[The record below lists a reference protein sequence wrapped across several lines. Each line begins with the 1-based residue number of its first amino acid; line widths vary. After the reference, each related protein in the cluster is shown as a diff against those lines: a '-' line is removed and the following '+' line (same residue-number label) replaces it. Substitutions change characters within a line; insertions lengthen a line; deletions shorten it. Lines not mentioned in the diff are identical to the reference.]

1 MSKRKTK
8 RIRKSAARP
17 ASRTVP
23 AAPAGPLLFKTLL
36 HGASMHGG
44 SLQWSLP
51 RDGKPGDWH
60 EVEGEISLCNRGLH
74 LTDDPAQWWEAG
86 CVVFVAEGDGIL
98 GSCDAEHDRKVVCR
112 RARLI
117 REATVDELTALRI
130 YSSGAHEA
138 TPGKVSVA
146 SDSATVEAWDS
157 ATVRAWGSATVRASD
172 SATVEASGSAT
183 VVSWW
188 GKPGVKLIPKS
199 RAVWVERGNNDA
211 VPLLHSAPESE
222 FTP

>member
-1 MSKRKTK
+1 
-8 RIRKSAARP
+8 
-17 ASRTVP
+17 
-23 AAPAGPLLFKTLL
+23 
-36 HGASMHGG
+36 MHGG

-146 SDSATVEAWDS
+146 SDSATV
-157 ATVRAWGSATVRASD
+157 RASGSATVEASG